1 MFKFNNKG
9 SKNVLDL
16 LKVCFRKARM
26 EPFYL
31 PKRNCFSNKFTKSEA
46 ATGICCLK
54 QLFLNFKTIENDS
67 FLFWQK

>member
-1 MFKFNNKG
+1 MFKFNNKD

-31 PKRNCFSNKFTKSEA
+31 PKRNCFSNKSKA
-46 ATGICCLK
+46 ATGI
-54 QLFLNFKTIENDS
+54 
-67 FLFWQK
+67 